1 MKGLG
6 SARVEVANE
15 VGMARLLD
23 TFKVDITKAC
33 KRVRMGLG
41 FPSPKYR
48 STQEIIG
55 ASMSAKTIQNI
66 AVIGLGTIG
75 HSVVQMFAVSGCYV
89 RCFDPSSSVR
99 D

>member
-48 STQEIIG
+48 ST
-55 ASMSAKTIQNI
+55 
-66 AVIGLGTIG
+66 
-75 HSVVQMFAVSGCYV
+75 
-89 RCFDPSSSVR
+89 
-99 D
+99 

>member
-1 MKGLG
+1 
-6 SARVEVANE
+6 
-15 VGMARLLD
+15 MARLVD
-23 TFKVDITKAC
+23 TFEVDIKKAC

-55 ASMSAKTIQNI
+55 AFMSATTIQNI

-75 HSVVQMFAVSGCYV
+75 PVSYTHLTLPTILRV
-89 RCFDPSSSVR
+89 
-99 D
+99 